1 MERPVGAEISTV
13 FSRIVSVFSTYNWLS
28 DTLDILLL
36 TLVFYYIL
44 KLIRDTRAIT
54 FAKGIVLFIIA
65 YVIVL
70 LLDMKSSIFIFRQ
83 IFNNILVILVV
94 LFAPELRKLLERI
107 GTNTSFWKFSS
118 LFGKGASQKAIQYN
132 KDVSRMVNSVCKATE
147 DMSDKKIGALIIFE
161 REMPLG
167 EIIDTGT
174 VVDAA
179 ISSQVI
185 GNIFYPK
192 APLHDGAAVVRNNRL
207 YAAGCILPL
216 TDRNKEVAKEL
227 GTRHRA
233 AIGMSEQSDAYIL
246 VVSEETGA
254 VSIAH
259 EGLLSRDLSDGE
271 VRETLLNALQI
282 KIPTEEEKKTKK
294 KKEKKKK
301 LKSGR
306 EKDGK

>member
-1 MERPVGAEISTV
+1 MGAEISTV

-54 FAKGIVLFIIA
+54 FAKGIVLFILA

-83 IFNNILVILVV
+83 IFNNILVILVI

-107 GTNTSFWKFSS
+107 GTNRSFMKFSS
-118 LFGKGASQKAIQYN
+118 LFGKGPSQKAIQYN
-132 KDVSRMVNSVCKATE
+132 KDVSRTVNSVCKAAE

-161 REMPLG
+161 RDMPLG

-174 VVDAA
+174 IVDAQ

-192 APLHDGAAVVRNNRL
+192 APLHDGAAIIRNNRL

-259 EGLLSRDLSDGE
+259 EGQLQRDLSDGE
-271 VRETLLNALQI
+271 VREILLNAFLI
-282 KIPTEEEKKTKK
+282 NIPSEEEKKKTKK
-294 KKEKKKK
+294 IKKAK
-301 LKSGR
+301 KSGG
-306 EKDGK
+306 KDNGKQ

>member
-1 MERPVGAEISTV
+1 MGAEISTV
-13 FSRIVSVFSTYNWLS
+13 LSRIVSVFSTYNWLS

-36 TLVFYYIL
+36 ALVFYYIL

-54 FAKGIVLFIIA
+54 FAKGIVLFILA

-107 GTNTSFWKFSS
+107 GTNKSFWRLSN
-118 LFGKGASQKAIQYN
+118 LFGGPSQKDVQYN
-132 KDVSRMVNSVCKATE
+132 KDVSRMVNSVCKAAE
-147 DMSDKKIGALIIFE
+147 DMSDKRIGALIIFE
-161 REMPLG
+161 RDMPLG

-174 VVDAA
+174 IVDAQV
-179 ISSQVI
+179 SSQVI

-192 APLHDGAAVVRNNRL
+192 APLHDGAAVIRNNRL

-233 AIGMSEQSDAYIL
+233 AIGMSEQSDALIL

-259 EGLLSRDLSDGE
+259 EGQLNRDLSDGE
-271 VRETLLNALQI
+271 VREMLLNALLI
-282 KIPTEEEKKTKK
+282 KIPDEAERKKL

-301 LKSGR
+301 SGR
-306 EKDGK
+306 KDNGKQ